1 MPTLEE
7 LEEWCNLRAISG
19 LRMKYLYDELHA
31 FNHEKLIRE
40 VAKMLKEAYEYGF
53 SQGAGGQD

>member
-7 LEEWCNLRAISG
+7 LQEWCEIRAISG
-19 LRMKYLYDELHA
+19 LRMNYLYDELTSR
-31 FNHEKLIRE
+31 NHEDLVKR

-53 SQGAGGQD
+53 SQGAGAGN